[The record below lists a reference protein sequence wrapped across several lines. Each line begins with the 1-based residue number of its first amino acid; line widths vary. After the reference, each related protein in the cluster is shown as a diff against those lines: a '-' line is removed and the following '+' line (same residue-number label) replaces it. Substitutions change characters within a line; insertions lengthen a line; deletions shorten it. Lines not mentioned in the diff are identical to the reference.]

1 MKNRLLKYIKYWAL
15 FIFRCRY
22 NSKHFRQFKGL
33 IISFY
38 DNYDS
43 EMGFYRFRITK
54 CRIYNLPSSII
65 IEIHSLSPGM
75 IIGKGGKCYDDLK
88 TFLQK
93 RYTKP
98 VTIKLEETNPFK

>member
-1 MKNRLLKYIKYWAL
+1 MKYLKSCIL
-15 FIFRCRY
+15 FIFRSRY
-22 NSKHFRQFKGL
+22 NSNEFRHFKGL
-33 IISFY
+33 MQSFY
-38 DNYDS
+38 DNYDP
-43 EMGFYRFRITK
+43 EFEFNRYRITK
-54 CRIYNLPSSII
+54 CRLYSLPSSIL

-88 TFLQK
+88 TFMQK